1 MIYSYLNVS
10 PALSKLNVVQL
21 HWEEFLTIFA
31 IAMDY
36 LPIQASSV
44 PCEWAFSSSYETNT
58 VRQNRISPI
67 LIEALQM
74 LKFTVQNTSI
84 NFTSDILTPE
94 KELKGDTALN
104 LLAELTNEAHDDER
118 QENVID
124 RVVFETQMEPAS
136 FSFLIM
142 LSAKL

>member
-1 MIYSYLNVS
+1 VIYSYLNVS

-21 HWEEFLTIFA
+21 HREEFPTIFA

-44 PCEWAFSSSYETNT
+44 PCEQAFLSSSETDM
-58 VRQNRISPI
+58 VRQNCISPI
-67 LIEALQM
+67 LMEALQM
-74 LKFTVQNTSI
+74 LKFAVWNTLI

-94 KELKGDTALN
+94 KELEGDTAPN

-118 QENVID
+118 RENVID
-124 RVVFETQMEPAS
+124 RVVFETQMEPDS
-136 FSFLIM
+136 D
-142 LSAKL
+142 

>member
-21 HWEEFLTIFA
+21 RREEFPTIFA

-44 PCEWAFSSSYETNT
+44 PCERAFSSSSETDT
-58 VRQNRISPI
+58 VRRNRISPI
-67 LIEALQM
+67 LMEALQM
-74 LKFTVQNTSI
+74 LKFAVRNTPI
-84 NFTSDILTPE
+84 DFTSDILTPE
-94 KELKGDTALN
+94 KELEGDTAPN

-118 QENVID
+118 RENVID
-124 RVVFETQMEPAS
+124 RVVFETQMEPDS
-136 FSFLIM
+136 D
-142 LSAKL
+142 